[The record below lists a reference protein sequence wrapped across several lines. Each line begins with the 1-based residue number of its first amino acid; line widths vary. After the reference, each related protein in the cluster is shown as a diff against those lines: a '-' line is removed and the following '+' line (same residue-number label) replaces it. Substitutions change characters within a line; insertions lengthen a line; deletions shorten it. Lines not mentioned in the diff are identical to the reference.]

1 MTSPTPVITP
11 PKKPKQVASIKP
23 KPPTKKKG

>member
-11 PKKPKQVASIKP
+11 PKKPRQVASAA
-23 KPPTKKKG
+23 KPPKTKKK